1 MLLRRYILLPWLL
14 SATVMLGLSFLWHGV
29 ILVDLQE
36 LRIPITLY
44 TVLAT
49 LVYLVIG
56 LGITIC
62 THKAI
67 EYEWISLKGPFPLM
81 SFLIGAAAGFFV
93 YLVIFVL
100 GMSFAKPG
108 VVHIA
113 VDILWQMAEQGLGGL
128 MVSLGIIYDM
138 RESFLEDE
146 RAT

>member
-1 MLLRRYILLPWLL
+1 MLFRRYILLPWLL
-14 SATVMLGLSFLWHGV
+14 STAVMLGLSFLWHGV
-29 ILVDLQE
+29 ILVDLQD
-36 LRIPITLY
+36 LRIPLTLY
-44 TVLAT
+44 SILAT

-56 LGITIC
+56 LVLTLC

-81 SFLIGAAAGFFV
+81 SALIGAAVGFFV
-93 YLVIFVL
+93 YLVIFVF

-113 VDILWQMAEQGLGGL
+113 VDVLWQMLEQGVGGL

-138 RESFLEDE
+138 RQSFLEDE
-146 RAT
+146 RAH